1 VEERPEDLGR
11 KGIVVVMQLEKER
24 KEIVKFGKKLLTSG
38 LTAGTGGNLS
48 VANRKKNL
56 VAITPSGVDYL
67 EMSPE
72 DVVLVGMEGGLTE
85 TSKYNPS
92 SELLFHLALY
102 RGRQDIQ
109 AVVHTHSVYATTLAS
124 LGWEIPPFHYLVA
137 YSGKKVPLASYATFG
152 SEQLARNVAEAIG
165 DNNAVLMESHG
176 VITVGATLAKAFEAA
191 EIIEYVARV
200 YYLAKNLGEPTILS
214 DEEMKKVIE
223 KFKTYGQRTK
233 STAVG

>member
-1 VEERPEDLGR
+1 MIL
-11 KGIVVVMQLEKER
+11 QKER
-24 KEIVKFGKKLLTSG
+24 NAIVAFGKKLLTSG

-56 VAITPSGVDYL
+56 IAVTPSGVDYL

-72 DVVLVGMEGGLTE
+72 DVVLVGMEGGLIE
-85 TSKYNPS
+85 TSKYKPS

-102 RGRQDIQ
+102 RRRQDIQ

-152 SEQLARNVAEAIG
+152 SEELARNVADAIG
-165 DNNAVLMESHG
+165 DNNAVLMGSHG
-176 VITVGATLAKAFEAA
+176 VVTVGATLVKAFETA

-200 YYLAKNLGEPTILS
+200 YYLAKNLGEPAILS
-214 DEEMKKVIE
+214 DEEMEKVIE
-223 KFKTYGQRTK
+223 KFKGYGRSQRTK
-233 STAVG
+233 

>member
-1 VEERPEDLGR
+1 MIL
-11 KGIVVVMQLEKER
+11 QKER
-24 KEIVKFGKKLLTSG
+24 NEIVAFGKKLLTSG

-48 VANRKKNL
+48 VANRRKNL
-56 VAITPSGVDYL
+56 IAVTPSGVDYL

-72 DVVLVGMEGGLTE
+72 DVVLVGMEGGLIE
-85 TSKYNPS
+85 TSKYKPS

-102 RGRQDIQ
+102 RRRQDIQ
-109 AVVHTHSVYATTLAS
+109 AVVHTHSVYATTLAT

-176 VITVGATLAKAFEAA
+176 VVTVGATLAKAFEAA

-223 KFKTYGQRTK
+223 KFKGYGRK
-233 STAVG
+233 

>member
-1 VEERPEDLGR
+1 MIL
-11 KGIVVVMQLEKER
+11 QKER
-24 KEIVKFGKKLLTSG
+24 NAIVAFGKKLLTSG

-56 VAITPSGVDYL
+56 IAVTPSGVDYL

-72 DVVLVGMEGGLTE
+72 DVVLVGMEGGLIE
-85 TSKYNPS
+85 TSKYKPS

-102 RGRQDIQ
+102 RRRQDIQ

-152 SEQLARNVAEAIG
+152 SEELARNVADAIG
-165 DNNAVLMESHG
+165 DNNAVLMGSHG
-176 VITVGATLAKAFEAA
+176 VVTVGATLVKAFETA

-200 YYLAKNLGEPTILS
+200 YYLAKNLGEPAILS
-214 DEEMKKVIE
+214 DEEMDKVIE
-223 KFKTYGQRTK
+223 KFKGYGRSQRTK
-233 STAVG
+233 

>member
-1 VEERPEDLGR
+1 MR
-11 KGIVVVMQLEKER
+11 LEKER
-24 KEIVKFGKKLLTSG
+24 KEIVTFGRKLLTSG

-48 VANRKKNL
+48 VANRRKNL
-56 VAITPSGVDYL
+56 IAVTPSGVDYL
-67 EMSPE
+67 EMSSE
-72 DVVLVGMEGGLTE
+72 DVVLVGMEGGLIE
-85 TSKYNPS
+85 TSKYKPS

-102 RGRQDIQ
+102 RRRQDIQ
-109 AVVHTHSVYATTLAS
+109 AVVHTHSVYATTLAT
-124 LGWEIPPFHYLVA
+124 LGWEIPPFHYLMA

-176 VITVGATLAKAFEAA
+176 VVTVGATLAKAFEAA

-200 YYLAKNLGEPTILS
+200 YYLAKNLGEPAILS

-223 KFKTYGQRTK
+223 KFKGYGRK
-233 STAVG
+233 

>member
-1 VEERPEDLGR
+1 MIL
-11 KGIVVVMQLEKER
+11 QKER
-24 KEIVKFGKKLLTSG
+24 NAIVAFGKKLLTSG

-56 VAITPSGVDYL
+56 IAVTPSGVDYL

-72 DVVLVGMEGGLTE
+72 DVVLVGMEGGLIE
-85 TSKYNPS
+85 TSKYKPS

-102 RGRQDIQ
+102 RRRQDIQ

-176 VITVGATLAKAFEAA
+176 VVTVGATLAKAFEAA

-200 YYLAKNLGEPTILS
+200 YYLAKNLGEPAILS
-214 DEEMKKVIE
+214 DEEMKKVIA
-223 KFKTYGQRTK
+223 KFKGYGRK
-233 STAVG
+233 

>member
-1 VEERPEDLGR
+1 MIL
-11 KGIVVVMQLEKER
+11 QKER
-24 KEIVKFGKKLLTSG
+24 NAIVAFGKKLLTSG

-56 VAITPSGVDYL
+56 IAVTPSGVDYL

-72 DVVLVGMEGGLTE
+72 DVVLVGMEGGLIE
-85 TSKYNPS
+85 TSKYKPS

-102 RGRQDIQ
+102 RRRQDIQ
-109 AVVHTHSVYATTLAS
+109 AVVHTHSVYATTLAT

-176 VITVGATLAKAFEAA
+176 VVTVGATLAKAFEAA

-223 KFKTYGQRTK
+223 KFKGYGRK
-233 STAVG
+233 

>member
-1 VEERPEDLGR
+1 MR
-11 KGIVVVMQLEKER
+11 LEKER
-24 KEIVKFGKKLLTSG
+24 KEIVKFGRKLLTSG

-56 VAITPSGVDYL
+56 IAVTPSGVDYL

-72 DVVLVGMEGGLTE
+72 DVVLVGMEGGLIE
-85 TSKYNPS
+85 TSKYKPS

-102 RGRQDIQ
+102 RRRQDIQ
-109 AVVHTHSVYATTLAS
+109 AVVHTHSVYATTLAT

-165 DNNAVLMESHG
+165 DNNAVLMGSHG
-176 VITVGATLAKAFEAA
+176 VVTVGATLVKAFETA

-200 YYLAKNLGEPTILS
+200 YYLAKNLGEPAILS
-214 DEEMKKVIE
+214 DEEMEKVIE
-223 KFKTYGQRTK
+223 KFKGYGRSQRTK
-233 STAVG
+233 

>member
-11 KGIVVVMQLEKER
+11 KGIVVVMRLEKER
-24 KEIVKFGKKLLTSG
+24 KEIVTFGRKLLTSG

-48 VANRKKNL
+48 VANRRKNL
-56 VAITPSGVDYL
+56 IAVTPSGVDYL

-72 DVVLVGMEGGLTE
+72 DVVLVGMEGGLIE
-85 TSKYNPS
+85 TSKYKPS

-102 RGRQDIQ
+102 RRRQDIQ

-176 VITVGATLAKAFEAA
+176 VVTVGATLAKAFEAA

-223 KFKTYGQRTK
+223 KFKGYGRK
-233 STAVG
+233 

>member
-1 VEERPEDLGR
+1 MR
-11 KGIVVVMQLEKER
+11 LEKER
-24 KEIVKFGKKLLTSG
+24 KGIVTFGRKLLTSG

-48 VANRKKNL
+48 VANRRKNL
-56 VAITPSGVDYL
+56 IAVTPSGVDYL

-72 DVVLVGMEGGLTE
+72 DVVLVGMEGGLIE
-85 TSKYNPS
+85 TSKYKPS

-102 RGRQDIQ
+102 RRRQDIQ

-176 VITVGATLAKAFEAA
+176 VVTVGATLAKAFEAA

-200 YYLAKNLGEPTILS
+200 YYLAKNLGEPAILS

-223 KFKTYGQRTK
+223 KFKGYGRK
-233 STAVG
+233 

>member
-1 VEERPEDLGR
+1 MIL
-11 KGIVVVMQLEKER
+11 QKER
-24 KEIVKFGKKLLTSG
+24 NAIVAFGKKLLTSG

-56 VAITPSGVDYL
+56 IAVTPSGVDYL

-72 DVVLVGMEGGLTE
+72 DVVLVGMEGGLIE
-85 TSKYNPS
+85 TSKYKPS

-102 RGRQDIQ
+102 RRRQDIQ
-109 AVVHTHSVYATTLAS
+109 AVVHTHSVYATTLAT

-176 VITVGATLAKAFEAA
+176 VVTVGATLAKAFEAA

-200 YYLAKNLGEPTILS
+200 YYLAKNLGEPAILS

-223 KFKTYGQRTK
+223 KFKGYGRSQRTK
-233 STAVG
+233 

>member
-1 VEERPEDLGR
+1 MIL
-11 KGIVVVMQLEKER
+11 QKER
-24 KEIVKFGKKLLTSG
+24 NAIVAFGKKLLTSG

-72 DVVLVGMEGGLTE
+72 DVVLVGMEGGLIE
-85 TSKYNPS
+85 TSKYKPS

-102 RGRQDIQ
+102 RRRQDIQ

-176 VITVGATLAKAFEAA
+176 VVTVGATLAKAFEAA

-200 YYLAKNLGEPTILS
+200 YYLAKNLGEPAILS
-214 DEEMKKVIE
+214 DEEMKKVIA
-223 KFKTYGQRTK
+223 KFKGYGRK
-233 STAVG
+233 

>member
-1 VEERPEDLGR
+1 MIL
-11 KGIVVVMQLEKER
+11 QKER
-24 KEIVKFGKKLLTSG
+24 NAIVAFGKKLLTSG

-48 VANRKKNL
+48 VANRRKNL
-56 VAITPSGVDYL
+56 IAVTPSGVDYL

-72 DVVLVGMEGGLTE
+72 DVVLVGMEGGLIE
-85 TSKYNPS
+85 TSKYKPS

-102 RGRQDIQ
+102 RRRQDIQ
-109 AVVHTHSVYATTLAS
+109 AVVHTHSVYATTLAT

-176 VITVGATLAKAFEAA
+176 VVTVGATLAKAFEAA

-223 KFKTYGQRTK
+223 KFKGYGRK
-233 STAVG
+233 

>member
-11 KGIVVVMQLEKER
+11 KGIVVVMRLEKER
-24 KEIVKFGKKLLTSG
+24 KGIVTFGRKLLTSG

-48 VANRKKNL
+48 VANRRKNL
-56 VAITPSGVDYL
+56 IAVTPSGVDYL

-72 DVVLVGMEGGLTE
+72 DVVLVGMEGGLIE
-85 TSKYNPS
+85 TSKYKPS

-102 RGRQDIQ
+102 RRRQDIQ

-176 VITVGATLAKAFEAA
+176 VVTVGATLAKAFEAA

-200 YYLAKNLGEPTILS
+200 YYLAKNLGEPAILS

-223 KFKTYGQRTK
+223 KFKGYGRK
-233 STAVG
+233 

>member
-1 VEERPEDLGR
+1 MR
-11 KGIVVVMQLEKER
+11 LEKER

-48 VANRKKNL
+48 VANRRKNL
-56 VAITPSGVDYL
+56 IAITPSGVDYL

-72 DVVLVGMEGGLTE
+72 DVVLVGMEGGLIE
-85 TSKYNPS
+85 TSKYKPS

-102 RGRQDIQ
+102 RKRRDIQ
-109 AVVHTHSVYATTLAS
+109 AVVHTHSVYATTLAT

-152 SEQLARNVAEAIG
+152 SEQLARNVSDAIG
-165 DNNAVLMESHG
+165 DNHAVLIGSHG
-176 VITVGATLAKAFEAA
+176 VVTVGATLAKAFEAA

-200 YYLAKNLGEPTILS
+200 YYLAKSLGEPAILS
-214 DEEMKKVIE
+214 DEEMNTVIE
-223 KFKTYGQRTK
+223 KFKGYGRRTHE
-233 STAVG
+233 T

>member
-1 VEERPEDLGR
+1 MIL
-11 KGIVVVMQLEKER
+11 QKER
-24 KEIVKFGKKLLTSG
+24 NAIVAFGKKLLTSG

-48 VANRKKNL
+48 IANRKKNL
-56 VAITPSGVDYL
+56 IAVTPSGVDYL

-72 DVVLVGMEGGLTE
+72 DVVLVGMEGGLIE
-85 TSKYNPS
+85 TSKYKPS

-102 RGRQDIQ
+102 RRRQDIQ

-152 SEQLARNVAEAIG
+152 SEKLARNVAEAIG
-165 DNNAVLMESHG
+165 GNNAVLMESHG
-176 VITVGATLAKAFEAA
+176 VVTVGATLAKAFEAA

-200 YYLAKNLGEPTILS
+200 YYLAKNLGEPAILS

-223 KFKTYGQRTK
+223 KFKGYGRK
-233 STAVG
+233 